1 MAIDRSKYRASSS
14 EELQAESEKIKAREQ
29 SGRGSFLKVESGIN
43 VFRLM
48 PAPLKAKSSLF
59 CFPSVTAFLPLL
71 VDEYDKEKG
80 ETTGK
85 KVVKRKPVFNA
96 KVHGGLSRDLVEEY
110 IACASEYFAATIE
123 DKKEIL
129 SRMKV
134 ITDFKSGIKPSSS
147 WVAYAYKELAG
158 VKTYG
163 RLQITDGVHKQMDT
177 LCLRQGASG
186 KPIVV
191 DLFSH
196 PDTGKKIQWTSDP
209 LNVDPKAKNKI
220 SILFEQESSLTDEEL
235 EMLESWEP
243 LENLYKNCFKR
254 FDFEKQLQGLQRFDA
269 EKGYKVFDSPLF
281 QNIIDLCREEI
292 ERVLPPEDDDEQ
304 SEEDKQLPFGGE
316 SETRTQQAT
325 APVQHTSTNNA
336 NSDIPAILQ
345 GMDKKTLIAVIEKLE
360 LPVEFRPTT
369 PPSKL
374 RELITESICSV
385 YELEVSDEE
394 GISAIIDGAFDE
406 EGAQEESQQEEPATE
421 AQNPVTVNAP
431 VTSGS
436 GAKAKSSL
444 LEKYKNQK

>member
-1 MAIDRSKYRASSS
+1 MAVDRSKYRASSS

-29 SGRGSFLKVESGIN
+29 SGRGTFLKVESGIN

-85 KVVKRKPVFNA
+85 KVLKRKPVFNA

-110 IACASEYFAATIE
+110 ISCANEYFSATIE

-129 SRMKV
+129 SRMKI
-134 ITDFKSGIKPSSS
+134 ITDFKTGIKPSSS

-158 VKTYG
+158 VKSYG

-177 LCLRQGASG
+177 LCIRQGNSG

-209 LNVDPKAKNKI
+209 LNADPKAKNKI
-220 SILFEQESSLTDEEL
+220 SILFEQDSPLTDEEL

-254 FDFEKQLQGLQRFDA
+254 SDFEKQLEGLQRFDA
-269 EKGYKVFDSPLF
+269 EKGFKVFDSPSF
-281 QNIIDLCREEI
+281 QNIIDICKEEVD
-292 ERVLPPEDDDEQ
+292 RVLPPE
-304 SEEDKQLPFGGE
+304 EEDEEDGQVSYV
-316 SETRTQQAT
+316 SETSTTSQSQ
-325 APVQHTSTNNA
+325 TSTTSQSQTTNNS
-336 NSDIPAILQ
+336 NSKIPEILQ
-345 GMDKKTLIAVIEKLE
+345 GMDKKTLITVIEKLE

-374 RELITESICSV
+374 RELITDSICSM

-406 EGAQEESQQEEPATE
+406 DSTEQIQNEPITE
-421 AQNPVTVNAP
+421 ASNPVTVNNP
-431 VTSGS
+431 TVTSGS
-436 GAKAKSSL
+436 GAKAKNSL
-444 LEKYKNQK
+444 LDKYKSQK